1 MQRTHFDYWLL
12 FTSILLTLIGV
23 VMVYSSSAV
32 LAADRY
38 GDTYYFLKK
47 ELVFLAMGIGL
58 AVFMSKVPYHHLRK
72 LVYPLLAVGA
82 VLIILTYIPGFRS
95 VASGAARWVRL
106 GPLTFQP
113 SELMKVIFILFLA
126 YSMEKKVAKMERFG
140 VGVLSHLL
148 IGGVVIAMVLG
159 QRDFGSAF
167 VLAMMLFLM
176 LYVGGIRKIYL
187 IAMGIAALPI
197 AYYAVAAVP
206 YRRQRIM
213 TFLDPWSD
221 RYGSGFQIIQSLI
234 SFHEGGLWGRGLGE
248 GQQKL
253 FYLPE
258 AHTDFIAAVLGEELG
273 LVGIMVLLTLF
284 AIFAVR
290 GLVVAWRAPDLF
302 GRYVALGLS
311 MLITWQA
318 IANLSVVMGLLP
330 TKGMVLPFISYG
342 GSSLLVTM
350 MAVGILFN
358 ISTYR
363 RTAGGVG

>member
-12 FTSILLTLIGV
+12 FTSILLISIGV
-23 VMVYSSSAV
+23 VLVYSSSAV

-47 ELVFLAMGIGL
+47 EIIFLLVGL
-58 AVFMSKVPYHHLRK
+58 GMTALMSKFPYGHLRR
-72 LVYPLLAVGA
+72 LVYPLLGIGI
-82 VLIILTYIPGFRS
+82 VLIVLTYVPGFRS
-95 VASGAARWVRL
+95 VASGAARWIRL
-106 GPLTFQP
+106 GPFTFQP
-113 SELMKVIFILFLA
+113 SELMKLLFVLFLA

-148 IGGVVIAMVLG
+148 IGGVIIAIVLG

-167 VLAMMLFLM
+167 VLAMMLFLL

-187 IAMGIAALPI
+187 IAMGLAALPVV
-197 AYYAVAAVP
+197 YYAVAAVP
-206 YRRQRIM
+206 YRRQRILA
-213 TFLDPWSD
+213 FLDPWAD

-234 SFHEGGLWGRGLGE
+234 SFHEGGVWGRGLGE

-273 LVGIMVLLTLF
+273 LVGMMVLITLF
-284 AIFAVR
+284 ATFAVR
-290 GLVVAWRAPDLF
+290 GFVVAWRAPDLF
-302 GRYVALGLS
+302 GRYLALGIA

-318 IANLSVVMGLLP
+318 IANLSVVMGMLP

-342 GSSLLVTM
+342 GSSLLVM
-350 MAVGILFN
+350 MTALGILFN

-363 RTAGGVG
+363 RANGANV